1 MIGDDMKK
9 NGFTLVELLA
19 VMIILG
25 IIATIFVPNT
35 IKLLKENNLK
45 IYKVKESELIKAAKD
60 YANYD
65 KNFSSPTVEIPIKY
79 ITMTQLVEGGY
90 MNSILDTSS
99 GKECRAFVKVT
110 LNDINGYNYEACLLC
125 DEYSTNKSFCSS
137 TTYQGL

>member
-1 MIGDDMKK
+1 MKK

-19 VMIILG
+19 VIIILG
-25 IIATIFVPNT
+25 VITTIFVPNT

-45 IYKVKESELIKAAKD
+45 IYKIKESELIRAAKD
-60 YANYD
+60 YSNYD
-65 KNFSSPTVEIPIKY
+65 KNFSSPTEMELEKY
-79 ITMTQLVEGGY
+79 ITMTQLVDGGY

-110 LNDINGYNYEACLLC
+110 LNDISGYNYEACLLC
-125 DEYSTNKSFCSS
+125 DEYSTNKSFCNS

>member
-1 MIGDDMKK
+1 MKK

-19 VMIILG
+19 VIIILG
-25 IIATIFVPNT
+25 IITTIFVPNT

-45 IYKVKESELIKAAKD
+45 IYKIKENELVKVAKD

-65 KNFSSPTVEIPIKY
+65 KNFSSPTVDTPEKY

-110 LNDINGYNYEACLLC
+110 INSVNGYNYEACLLC
-125 DEYSTNKSFCSS
+125 DEYSTNKSFCNS

>member
-1 MIGDDMKK
+1 MKK

-19 VMIILG
+19 VIVILG
-25 IIATIFVPNT
+25 VITTIFVPNT

-45 IYKVKESELIKAAKD
+45 IYKIKESKLVKAAKD

-65 KNFSSPTVEIPIKY
+65 KNFSSPTIETPVKY
-79 ITMTQLVEGGY
+79 ITMTQLVEGSY

-110 LNDINGYNYEACLLC
+110 LNDISGYNYEACLLC
-125 DEYSTNKSFCSS
+125 DEYSTNKGFCSS
-137 TTYQGL
+137 TTYESL

>member
-1 MIGDDMKK
+1 MKK

-19 VMIILG
+19 VIIILG

-45 IYKVKESELIKAAKD
+45 IYKIKENELIKAAKD

-99 GKECRAFVKVT
+99 GRECRAFVKVT

-125 DEYSTNKSFCSS
+125 DEYSTNKSFCNS

>member
-1 MIGDDMKK
+1 MKK

-19 VMIILG
+19 VIIILG
-25 IIATIFVPNT
+25 AITTVFVPNT

-45 IYKVKESELIKAAKD
+45 IYKIKESELIRAAND

-65 KNFSSPTVEIPIKY
+65 KNFSSPTEMELEKY
-79 ITMTQLVEGGY
+79 ITMTQLVDGGY

-110 LNDINGYNYEACLLC
+110 LNDISGYNYEACLLC
-125 DEYSTNKSFCSS
+125 DEYSTNKSFCNS

>member
-1 MIGDDMKK
+1 MKK

-19 VMIILG
+19 VIIILG
-25 IIATIFVPNT
+25 AITTVFVPNT

-45 IYKVKESELIKAAKD
+45 IYKIKESELIRAAKD
-60 YANYD
+60 NANYD
-65 KNFSSPTVEIPIKY
+65 KNFSSPTEMELEKY
-79 ITMTQLVEGGY
+79 ITMTQLVDGGY

-110 LNDINGYNYEACLLC
+110 LNDISGYNYEACLLC
-125 DEYSTNKSFCSS
+125 DEYSTNKSFCNS

>member
-1 MIGDDMKK
+1 MKK

-19 VMIILG
+19 VIIILG
-25 IIATIFVPNT
+25 AITTVFVPNT

-45 IYKVKESELIKAAKD
+45 IYKIKESELIRAAKD

-65 KNFSSPTVEIPIKY
+65 KNFSSPTEMELEKY
-79 ITMTQLVEGGY
+79 ITMTQLVDGGY

-110 LNDINGYNYEACLLC
+110 LNDISGYNYEACLLC
-125 DEYSTNKSFCSS
+125 DEYSTNKSFCNS

>member
-1 MIGDDMKK
+1 MKK

-19 VMIILG
+19 VIVILG
-25 IIATIFVPNT
+25 VITTIFVPNT

-45 IYKVKESELIKAAKD
+45 IYKIKESELVKAAKD

-65 KNFSSPTVEIPIKY
+65 KNFSSPTIETPVKY
-79 ITMTQLVEGGY
+79 ITMTQLVEGSY

-110 LNDINGYNYEACLLC
+110 LNDISGYNYEACLLC
-125 DEYSTNKSFCSS
+125 DEYSTNKSFCNS
-137 TTYQGL
+137 TTYESL